1 MTSSRAMFDIRV
13 WKNASTA
20 VSIGEKKFAPAKSE
34 CGFSPIKQLVFK
46 GGKKKKS
53 SLTTVK
59 PSDIV

>member
-34 CGFSPIKQLVFK
+34 CGFSPIKQLLFK
-46 GGKKKKS
+46 GGKKKS